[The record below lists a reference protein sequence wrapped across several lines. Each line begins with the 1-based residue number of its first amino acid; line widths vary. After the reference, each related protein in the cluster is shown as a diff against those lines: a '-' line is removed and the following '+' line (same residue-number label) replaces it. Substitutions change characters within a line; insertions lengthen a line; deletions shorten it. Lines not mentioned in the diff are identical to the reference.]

1 MSSSPQRV
9 RAAWLPVPAAEVQDG
24 GGVQGRQQP
33 RHRPQHHHQHRLQ
46 LRNQVCRQHMLCNI
60 IVTSLQGASLLYQ
73 VYARTERKEI
83 NKQTIF
89 VTISMTHNS
98 AAYCLDIT
106 ITLLVNSH

>member
-1 MSSSPQRV
+1 MSSSPQWV

-83 NKQTIF
+83 DKQTIF